1 MSRIQPWATMLDSAG
16 ELEETVR
23 CTPKLFCP
31 GDEEARAFVPR
42 FWCRFGW
49 VAPRGISSQL
59 FELDSSWTVVDAGPV
74 GTTGR
79 TPAAG
84 PPLVPGYVRAR
95 YCAGQRAVDQG
106 PCPATPPSPILPQ
119 MQHSRKLNHRVWF
132 RSKDQLWP
140 LWSRNLGQ
148 VTSSL

>member
-1 MSRIQPWATMLDSAG
+1 MLDSAG

-31 GDEEARAFVPR
+31 GDEEARAFVLR

-79 TPAAG
+79 TPAAAEG
-84 PPLVPGYVRAR
+84 G
-95 YCAGQRAVDQG
+95 AVG
-106 PCPATPPSPILPQ
+106 LK
-119 MQHSRKLNHRVWF
+119 HVF
-132 RSKDQLWP
+132 
-140 LWSRNLGQ
+140 WSEDERWEGDLFPTLIRRQ
-148 VTSSL
+148 PR